1 MADEEFPLPRAASHI
16 PHRLPPVA
24 CVLLLAGVLAVHALL
39 LTLESPAAEP
49 ARFKVVVNSGVR
61 ADAVTRQELSD
72 LFLKKVARWPAGESV
87 LPVDQSERTNVRVTF
102 SKEVHQ
108 RSLGELRTYWEQRQ
122 FSGRGSPPLVKA
134 SDEEVVEFVKSHPGA
149 VGYVS
154 GETVVD
160 GVALL
165 RVKD

>member
-1 MADEEFPLPRAASHI
+1 MPGTAPRILYKLLA
-16 PHRLPPVA
+16 VA
-24 CVLLLAGVLAVHALL
+24 CSLPLAGVLAVHALPL
-39 LTLESPAAEP
+39 SLALESSAAEP
-49 ARFKVVVNSGVR
+49 APFKVVVNPGVR
-61 ADAVTRQELSD
+61 ADPVTRQELSD

-87 LPVDQSERTNVRVTF
+87 LPVDQSERTKVRVNF

-122 FSGRGSPPLVKA
+122 FAGRGSPPLVKA
-134 SDEEVVEFVKSHPGA
+134 SDEEVVEFVKTHPGA

-160 GVALL
+160 GVGLL